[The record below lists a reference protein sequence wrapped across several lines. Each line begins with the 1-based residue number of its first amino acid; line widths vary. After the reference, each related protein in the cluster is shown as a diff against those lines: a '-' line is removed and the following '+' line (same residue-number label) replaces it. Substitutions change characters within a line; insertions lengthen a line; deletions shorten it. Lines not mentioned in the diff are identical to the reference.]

1 MLACRS
7 ATAAASAT
15 ARGSPPDCVI
25 APEQL
30 QVSNSPPGRTAAS
43 ASAFRRLY
51 LIVAA
56 GSDDLSVTTRGRGQ
70 VQQRVQQQRQE
81 EEEEQQQQ
89 SVREGRVR
97 QVALPPLLLK
107 NNAWLLKHNNH

>member
-81 EEEEQQQQ
+81 EEEEQQ

-97 QVALPPLLLK
+97 QVPLPPLLLK
-107 NNAWLLKHNNH
+107 HNAWLLKHNNH